1 MSEWHAAGMFL
12 IGLAIV
18 VLGAE
23 LLLRSATRIAN
34 LLRIRPIVIGLTV
47 VAIGTS
53 LPELAVGITAAAEG
67 KGALAVGNV
76 AGANILVLLL
86 VLGLSAAIQPLPIQ
100 PYSLRLEVP
109 AMIGAALALIIMSLD
124 GVLTRT
130 EGALLV
136 LAALSTPR

>member
-100 PYSLRLEVP
+100 P
-109 AMIGAALALIIMSLD
+109 
-124 GVLTRT
+124 
-130 EGALLV
+130 
-136 LAALSTPR
+136 